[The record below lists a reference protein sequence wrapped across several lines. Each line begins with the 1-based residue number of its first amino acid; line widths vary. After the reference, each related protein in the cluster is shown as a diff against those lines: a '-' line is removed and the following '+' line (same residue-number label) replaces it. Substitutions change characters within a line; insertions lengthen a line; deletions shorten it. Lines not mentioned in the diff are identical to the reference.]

1 MIKIGGQ
8 PLGIELMPIDWYQL
22 ASHGEVI
29 TTEASQAA
37 THGGRVYVKA
47 DQAEVLIA
55 VLRYLVNTV
64 NYKDNYNV
72 ISNLIGGLLGDN
84 VSDSISDVI
93 DQVLGMLAGDTDQVI
108 SDLCGLLQTLA

>member
-1 MIKIGGQ
+1 
-8 PLGIELMPIDWYQL
+8 MPIDWYQL

-29 TTEASQAA
+29 TNEASQAA
-37 THGGRVYVKA
+37 TFGGRIYVKA

-55 VLRYLVNTV
+55 VLRYLINTV
-64 NYKDNYNV
+64 NYKDNYSV
-72 ISNLIGGLLGDN
+72 ISNLIGGLLGGA
-84 VSDSISDVI
+84 SDSISDVV